1 VGLVGGL
8 ICGVIALLR
17 GSIAG
22 GLVVIVL
29 AIVLSG
35 IGMQAW
41 AFLSELARAVGE
53 M

>member
-1 VGLVGGL
+1 
-8 ICGVIALLR
+8 VIALLR

-22 GLVVIVL
+22 GLIVIVL
-29 AIVLSG
+29 AVVLSA

-41 AFLSELARAVGE
+41 AFLSELARMAGE